1 MYYNLDLF
9 GKEVC
14 RIRNN
19 LKLTQNDVSKLTKV
33 NTDTLRK
40 IENGKVMPKQETLDL
55 LSTVLKKDLNSVLL
69 KYRLD
74 DYLKFKELKNKI
86 ETKLESGY
94 FKHLEEDFYALNN
107 IASENMNTYFLK
119 LIKQLSLLV
128 ESVILKI
135 NHNRYEDCLS
145 KLIDSMKVTTPD
157 FLLSNYSELV
167 YNTMEIRILMNIALT
182 LNKLYSK
189 EKCLELLL
197 FCLDSLEP
205 EETELKIKICYNI
218 SYTYHRLN
226 SNENVLHYSIEGIN
240 TCIKNNS
247 LSCLGL
253 LHFRKGIAEFHLGI
267 NSYMDSLLKSI
278 SILDISNQHDLKEKL
293 IDSCERLYNI
303 KIQ

>member
-14 RIRNN
+14 RIRKN
-19 LKLTQNDVSKLTKV
+19 LKLTQNDVSKLTRV

-40 IENGKVMPKQETLDL
+40 IENGKVMAKQETLDL
-55 LSTVLKKDLNSVLL
+55 LSTVLKKDLNSILL

-94 FKHLEEDFYALNN
+94 FKQLEEDFYALNN
-107 IASENMNTYFLK
+107 IASENMNIYFLK

-135 NHNRYEDCLS
+135 NHNQYEDSLS
-145 KLIDSMKVTTPD
+145 KLIDSMKVTTPN
-157 FLLSNYSELV
+157 FLLNNYSELV
-167 YNTMEIRILMNIALT
+167 YNTMEIRILMNIALI
-182 LNKLYSK
+182 LNKLDSK

-197 FCLDSLEP
+197 FCIDSLEP

-218 SYTYHRLN
+218 SYTYHRL
-226 SNENVLHYSIEGIN
+226 ELDEQALYYSSLGID
-240 TCIKNNS
+240 TCVNNNS

-267 NSYMDSLLKSI
+267 DSYMDSLLKSI
-278 SILDISNQHDLKEKL
+278 SILDISNQNDLKEKL
-293 IDSCERLYNI
+293 INSCERLYNI